1 MRRLVVLLASAA
13 ALAAAAPAPASSPV
27 ATPSSNAAGARDVT
41 LTVTVSMELQCGR
54 PMGGRTLSL
63 TLPRAARVAA
73 SIPASAVTVGGRAVA
88 SVARSGRTL
97 RLTLARPRGMM
108 CDSIRTGP
116 LRIVLLPAA
125 GFRNPA
131 KAGVYVVRVAHGAD
145 SFAAR
150 LTIR

>member
-13 ALAAAAPAPASSPV
+13 ALAAAAPAGASSPV

-41 LTVTVSMELQCGR
+41 LTVVLSTELQCGR
-54 PMGGRTLSL
+54 PTGSRTLTL
-63 TLPRAARVAA
+63 ALPRAARVAA
-73 SIPASAVTVGGRAVA
+73 SVPASAVTVGGRAVS
-88 SVARSGRTL
+88 SVARAGRTL
-97 RLTLARPRGMM
+97 RLTLPPPRGMM

-125 GFRNPA
+125 GYGNPA
-131 KAGVYVVRVAHGAD
+131 KAGRYVVRVVHGAD